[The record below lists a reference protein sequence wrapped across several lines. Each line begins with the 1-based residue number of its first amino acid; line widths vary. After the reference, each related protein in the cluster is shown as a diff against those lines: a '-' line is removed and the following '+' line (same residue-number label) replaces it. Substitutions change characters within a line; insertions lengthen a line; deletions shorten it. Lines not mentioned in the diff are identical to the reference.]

1 MRTHRSAPNPPSSY
15 SHHRWRVVAAAL
27 IAGLAAASPAA
38 ASSPTIK
45 PRPVACFWEPAA
57 NVLAF
62 GPELV
67 GTVRMIGNE
76 VEVLHRVR
84 CTDLTERWLWMPA
97 SYQRPP
103 S

>member
-1 MRTHRSAPNPPSSY
+1 
-15 SHHRWRVVAAAL
+15 
-27 IAGLAAASPAA
+27 
-38 ASSPTIK
+38 
-45 PRPVACFWEPAA
+45 VACFWEPAA

>member
-1 MRTHRSAPNPPSSY
+1 MRTHRSAPNPPTPY
-15 SHHRWRVVAAAL
+15 SRRRWRVVAAAL
-27 IAGLAAASPAA
+27 VAGLAAAPPAA
-38 ASSPTIK
+38 ASSPTNK

-62 GPELV
+62 GPELAA
-67 GTVRMIGNE
+67 TVRMIDSE

-84 CTDLTERWLWMPA
+84 CTDHTERWLWMPD
-97 SYQRPP
+97 SYQGSP

>member
-1 MRTHRSAPNPPSSY
+1 
-15 SHHRWRVVAAAL
+15 
-27 IAGLAAASPAA
+27 
-38 ASSPTIK
+38 
-45 PRPVACFWEPAA
+45 VACFWEPAA

-62 GPELV
+62 GPELA

-84 CTDLTERWLWMPA
+84 CTDRTERWRWMPA
-97 SYQRPP
+97 SYQRAQ